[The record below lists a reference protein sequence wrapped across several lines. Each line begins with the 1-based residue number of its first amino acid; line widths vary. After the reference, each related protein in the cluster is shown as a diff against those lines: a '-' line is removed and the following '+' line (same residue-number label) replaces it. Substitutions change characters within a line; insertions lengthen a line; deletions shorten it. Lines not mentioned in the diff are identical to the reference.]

1 MTAKKAMQAKPRSAA
16 ADMALVLV
24 VDDEFGIANLL
35 QDVLEDEGHEVLVAS
50 NGWQALERAR
60 EEIPELVLTD
70 FMMPVMDGAG
80 LLKAMAAEPSLAT
93 VPIVLMS
100 SLPEEAIAERCSG
113 YAKFVRK
120 PFKIFDMIDLV
131 TELLRPQQV

>member
-1 MTAKKAMQAKPRSAA
+1 
-16 ADMALVLV
+16 MALVLV